1 MNALSESAGLFE
13 VNFPD
18 YKQLRACRR
27 EVSLLKQLWD
37 MIEVVW
43 SSIDEWKYTLWA
55 DINVENMEMECK
67 RFVKEIRGLDKEMR
81 AWDAFTGLDST
92 VKNMVTSLRAVG
104 ELQNPAIRDRHWQ
117 QLMQATKVSI
127 TISLS
132 LLYRPFSNQLVVITK
147 IQEGSLSGFCWDEQT
162 SKLVMCNI
170 KTREIR
176 EGRKDRNLL
185 RWSLFT
191 FFYNHSTNINYFT

>member
-1 MNALSESAGLFE
+1 MQANYQICAMEEEMNALSESAGLFE

-27 EVSLLKQLWD
+27 EVFLLKQLWD
-37 MIEVVW
+37 MIEVVL
-43 SSIDEWKYTLWA
+43 SSIEEWKDTLWA

-81 AWDAFTGLDST
+81 AWDAFSGLDST

-117 QLMQATKVSI
+117 QLMQATKVVTSEFPANSRYVE
-127 TISLS
+127 TVVCSFPLSKQRALS
-132 LLYRPFSNQLVVITK
+132 LN
-147 IQEGSLSGFCWDEQT
+147 SG
-162 SKLVMCNI
+162 
-170 KTREIR
+170 
-176 EGRKDRNLL
+176 LL
-185 RWSLFT
+185 MSV
-191 FFYNHSTNINYFT
+191 

>member
-27 EVSLLKQLWD
+27 EVFLLKQLWD
-37 MIEVVW
+37 MIEVVL
-43 SSIDEWKYTLWA
+43 SSIEEWKDTLWA

-81 AWDAFTGLDST
+81 AWDAFSGLDST

-117 QLMQATKVSI
+117 QLMQATKVVTSEFPA
-127 TISLS
+127 ISRYVETVVCSFPLSKQRALS
-132 LLYRPFSNQLVVITK
+132 LN
-147 IQEGSLSGFCWDEQT
+147 SG
-162 SKLVMCNI
+162 
-170 KTREIR
+170 
-176 EGRKDRNLL
+176 LL
-185 RWSLFT
+185 MWA
-191 FFYNHSTNINYFT
+191 

>member
-37 MIEVVW
+37 MIEVVL
-43 SSIDEWKYTLWA
+43 SSIDEWKFTLWA

-117 QLMQATKVSI
+117 QLMQATKVSTAKT
-127 TISLS
+127 TIL
-132 LLYRPFSNQLVVITK
+132 F
-147 IQEGSLSGFCWDEQT
+147 
-162 SKLVMCNI
+162 I
-170 KTREIR
+170 KTLSPTSQSHHKAH
-176 EGRKDRNLL
+176 EGVLCGSCQNRQKTNLSV
-185 RWSLFT
+185 R
-191 FFYNHSTNINYFT
+191 

>member
-37 MIEVVW
+37 MIEVVL
-43 SSIDEWKYTLWA
+43 SSIDEWKFTLWA

-117 QLMQATKVSI
+117 QLMQATKVSP
-127 TISLS
+127 TNTTTLFH
-132 LLYRPFSNQLVVITK
+132 RPYTNQSVVIT
-147 IQEGSLSGFCWDEQT
+147 IHMVAYYLVLS
-162 SKLVMCNI
+162 
-170 KTREIR
+170 KTN
-176 EGRKDRNLL
+176 KQKN
-185 RWSLFT
+185 
-191 FFYNHSTNINYFT
+191 

>member
-37 MIEVVW
+37 MIEVVL

-117 QLMQATKVSI
+117 QLMQATKVS
-127 TISLS
+127 TTSTTN
-132 LLYRPFSNQLVVITK
+132 LLYRLFTNQEVVITK
-147 IQEGSLSGFCWDEQT
+147 HT
-162 SKLVMCNI
+162 MVHYLV
-170 KTREIR
+170 
-176 EGRKDRNLL
+176 LL
-185 RWSLFT
+185 KQL
-191 FFYNHSTNINYFT
+191 N

>member
-18 YKQLRACRR
+18 YKQLRACRK
-27 EVSLLKQLWD
+27 EVFLLKQLWD
-37 MIEVVW
+37 MIEVVL
-43 SSIDEWKYTLWA
+43 SSIEEWKDTLWS

-81 AWDAFTGLDST
+81 AWDAFSGLDST

-117 QLMQATKVSI
+117 QLMQATKVSAAHFLAKSI
-127 TISLS
+127 RSIV
-132 LLYRPFSNQLVVITK
+132 SNQFIRTTWMPLTEKGNRCRKCTYKLLLLLLLLVIVI
-147 IQEGSLSGFCWDEQT
+147 GPSGVQF
-162 SKLVMCNI
+162 
-170 KTREIR
+170 RE
-176 EGRKDRNLL
+176 
-185 RWSLFT
+185 
-191 FFYNHSTNINYFT
+191 

>member
-37 MIEVVW
+37 MIEVVL

-117 QLMQATKVSI
+117 QLMQATKVS
-127 TISLS
+127 TTSTTN
-132 LLYRPFSNQLVVITK
+132 LLYRPFTNQEVVITK
-147 IQEGSLSGFCWDEQT
+147 HT
-162 SKLVMCNI
+162 MAHYLV
-170 KTREIR
+170 
-176 EGRKDRNLL
+176 LL
-185 RWSLFT
+185 KQL
-191 FFYNHSTNINYFT
+191 NK

>member
-1 MNALSESAGLFE
+1 MQANYQICAMEEEMNALSESAGLFE

-27 EVSLLKQLWD
+27 EVFLLKQLWD
-37 MIEVVW
+37 MIGVVL
-43 SSIDEWKYTLWA
+43 SSIEEWKDTLWA

-81 AWDAFTGLDST
+81 AWDAFSGLDST

-117 QLMQATKVSI
+117 QLMQATKVVTSEFPAISRYVETVVCSI
-127 TISLS
+127 PLSKQRALS
-132 LLYRPFSNQLVVITK
+132 LN
-147 IQEGSLSGFCWDEQT
+147 SG
-162 SKLVMCNI
+162 
-170 KTREIR
+170 
-176 EGRKDRNLL
+176 LL
-185 RWSLFT
+185 IF
-191 FFYNHSTNINYFT
+191 I